1 MAEKASH
8 VLTEQALNL
17 QTKYHHLLE
26 LIQYLAQDANVDIVK
41 TKLRT
46 ILEEKS
52 LYQLH
57 GISHYLQAI
66 KGITNINE
74 AFTFLVDNHFIGYL
88 NYQLLK
94 EFAKSKVIC
103 GDGYKKAKEKVL
115 KYEKLY
121 RKFIEEPSFCRLIE
135 VFDENP
141 HLNPSTVVGL
151 PIILVSLSQKWK
163 TRSTKDL
170 KEWIPFIRENKHLL
184 QSMGYKCI
192 LITYAIFPINL
203 LRVMRFLNNANQMQR
218 LKENGITIEVP
229 SYTMEMAE
237 KLRGAKNEESEIE
250 ESSCDDEEEN
260 KYSSLVERI
269 ENIEREQVLERAH
282 YMVQLAITRAMERI
296 KLSEIENHWEEKWSK
311 AQKKIDSLHKILHDN
326 LTKFEQVT
334 EDMDLLKSDVQ
345 MMDRLHNRRNRSNRV
360 LSKRPSVVKPAFKK
374 LKTQLEA
381 SLEEPSLRK
390 NFESKDSGLCSGYTS
405 QGSSFISRATI
416 N

>member
-121 RKFIEEPSFCRLIE
+121 RKFIEELSFCWLIE

-141 HLNPSTVVGL
+141 HLNPC
-151 PIILVSLSQKWK
+151 
-163 TRSTKDL
+163 
-170 KEWIPFIRENKHLL
+170 KH
-184 QSMGYKCI
+184 SGRP
-192 LITYAIFPINL
+192 T
-203 LRVMRFLNNANQMQR
+203 NN
-218 LKENGITIEVP
+218 
-229 SYTMEMAE
+229 
-237 KLRGAKNEESEIE
+237 
-250 ESSCDDEEEN
+250 
-260 KYSSLVERI
+260 
-269 ENIEREQVLERAH
+269 
-282 YMVQLAITRAMERI
+282 
-296 KLSEIENHWEEKWSK
+296 
-311 AQKKIDSLHKILHDN
+311 
-326 LTKFEQVT
+326 
-334 EDMDLLKSDVQ
+334 
-345 MMDRLHNRRNRSNRV
+345 
-360 LSKRPSVVKPAFKK
+360 
-374 LKTQLEA
+374 
-381 SLEEPSLRK
+381 
-390 NFESKDSGLCSGYTS
+390 TS
-405 QGSSFISRATI
+405 QSFTKVENTKHKGPQRVDTI
-416 N
+416 HQRKQAPPTKHGIQVHTQHLCHLPH